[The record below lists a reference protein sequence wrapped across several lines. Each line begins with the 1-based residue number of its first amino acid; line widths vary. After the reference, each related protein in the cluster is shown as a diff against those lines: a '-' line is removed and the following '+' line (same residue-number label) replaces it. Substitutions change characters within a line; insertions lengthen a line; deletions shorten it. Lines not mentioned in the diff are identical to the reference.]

1 MEITAVKNFNE
12 LNVALRVLFTL
23 VSIADFRGE
32 IRTNKTDLRKAAGV
46 CERTL
51 KEHIS
56 TLCRC
61 NIIKW
66 KYNGT
71 AYLNPDFLFKGEPA
85 EKPRAVCA
93 YAEFKSDISA

>member
-12 LNVALRVLFTL
+12 LNGALRVLFTL
-23 VSIADFRGE
+23 VSIADYRGE

-46 CERTL
+46 CERTV
-51 KEHIS
+51 KEHIA

-61 NIIKW
+61 NILKW
-66 KYNGT
+66 KYNGS
-71 AYLNPDFLFKGEPA
+71 AYLNPDFLFKGAPSD
-85 EKPRAVCA
+85 KPTAVRA